1 MTDTIASDVIARA
14 SAQIGTTITPQGMCL
29 NFVWRMCGSN
39 PSVGD
44 AVGHLDTAWNAW
56 QVVKGKHLGDRNV
69 PAGYFA
75 MLGPSPTRTDKN
87 KNAGDIIISRGD
99 GTFICTDA
107 SGAKVGVMTLAA
119 REKQT
124 QRPYVGWGEDL
135 GNHPILG
142 AANPPADISN
152 PLIGA
157 NEMILIEH
165 PKRGQAVIGAG
176 YHHAV
181 NQDESNADLSQIVDR
196 HVVCSSDR
204 QFDLY
209 VAVATIGRNEVSNS
223 AK

>member
-1 MTDTIASDVIARA
+1 MTDIIAGDALARA
-14 SAQIGTTITPQGMCL
+14 ASQVGVSILPQGMCL
-29 NFVWRMCGSN
+29 NFVWRMYGSN
-39 PSVGD
+39 QSVGD

-107 SGAKVGVMTLAA
+107 SGSRVGVMTLAA

-124 QRPYVGWGEDL
+124 QRPFVGWGEDL
-135 GNHPILG
+135 GNHPIIG
-142 AANPPADISN
+142 AANPPAHIN
-152 PLIGA
+152 PLIGDD
-157 NEMILIEH
+157 EMILIEH
-165 PKRGQAVIGAG
+165 KDRGQAVIGAG

-181 NQDESNADLSQIVDR
+181 NAEESGSGLDKITDR
-196 HVVCSSDR
+196 HIVCDSAR

-209 VAVATIGRNEVSNS
+209 VSVATIGRNEVSNS
-223 AK
+223 AN